1 MRDLL
6 LLETDHT
13 TVEHAGGI
21 HLPGYLIV
29 QPRAACERL
38 ADLDPE
44 ARADLADCLAW
55 AEALLHD
62 VLAPRR
68 VYVARFGEADARI
81 HFHVVPRTA
90 EVERDYVAATND
102 EPPYSGARI
111 VDWIWSRYC
120 NDRQAA
126 PDVDAFV
133 VRARRRLHASS

>member
-1 MRDLL
+1 MRDLVL
-6 LLETDHT
+6 LRTDHT

-29 QPRAACERL
+29 QPRFSCERL
-38 ADLDPE
+38 ADLPSS
-44 ARADLADCLAW
+44 ARSDLVDSLAW

-62 VLAPRR
+62 VLAPHR
-68 VYVARFGEADARI
+68 VYVAKFGEADARI
-81 HFHVVPRTA
+81 HFHVVARTA
-90 EVERDYVAATND
+90 EVERDYVTATGD

-120 NDRQAA
+120 DDRVSA

-133 VRARRRLHASS
+133 ERARRELADRA